1 MSRSKAQSLFGSLLF
16 LVVAAVVVVFASSP
30 SDAAGVVAHD
40 YVGAQRCKS
49 CHAAE
54 FAALENGPHARA
66 YDVLDD
72 AAKKNPRCLACHTM
86 VPEDTQLGLTG
97 IQCESC
103 HGAGRNYTPEYVMR
117 DKELSSLLNLVAKPD
132 ATSCTRCHTDQA
144 PTMTPF
150 DFATAKGRIQHWQAK
165 KP

>member
-1 MSRSKAQSLFGSLLF
+1 MSRSKATSPVLFSVVA
-16 LVVAAVVVVFASSP
+16 VVAAVIVVLASSP

-150 DFATAKGRIQHWQAK
+150 AFSTAKARIQHWQPR